1 MSEKEKQVSEVDEVN
16 NGSDAVDVTAQ
27 APSADERKRDRR
39 DARRWW
45 IKLVV
50 QPFLLL
56 LFGAVLI
63 AGLGIAQ
70 KYGYI
75 SSGGGTGGQT
85 ASSDSSVRYICPMM
99 CTPPQSEPGRC
110 PTCAMELVPATSGGG
125 GGENFIQL
133 DPSARRIANIQT
145 VSVESMAMTRTIRTV
160 GEISYDEGTLKTL
173 SAYVDG
179 RLDRLY
185 ADYTGVVVEE
195 GDHLALVYSPRLY
208 SSQVELLLARKA
220 RENSR
225 AATLQ
230 RVKESSEEIYKSSKK
245 RLIELGMT
253 QAQIDTLEET
263 GEASRRLHLCAPIS
277 GTVIEKLAVEG
288 QYVKEGQ
295 AIYKLA
301 DLSTVWLMLELFP
314 EDASA
319 IGYGQRVESEVQS
332 LPGKR
337 FSGRVAFIDDHV
349 DPKTRTVGVRVV
361 IENPNGQL
369 RVGDYAKAKIEIPIV
384 GSDGPLEVYDS
395 ELADKWISPRHPHVV
410 RDSPGDCPVCGV
422 DLVPAS
428 QFGFLSEPKESG
440 ESLVIPRDAV
450 LMAGN
455 NSVVYVETEPGLFEI
470 RRVTLGPNCG
480 DQIVVLDGVASGE
493 HIATRGNFLIDSQM
507 QLAGNPS
514 LIDPSKIQAKEDT
527 MFTPEM
533 LAEIDK
539 LPLDDRELAKS
550 QRICPVTG
558 MLLGSMGQP
567 PKVSLGEETVFI
579 CCQGCEQ
586 RLVDDPQ
593 TYLAKLKNKPTIVDK
608 KEEQAVRVAMAKLS
622 PEDRKIAE
630 SQRMCPVADYRL
642 GAMGVPQKVDVNGT
656 PVFICCAGCRES
668 LLDEPEKYL
677 AKLARSDEA
686 SSDKASGNGDDTGS
700 GLPPIGEIEPLEP
713 QGGVPAI
720 GIPQPMASDDDVM
733 DDKTGDEGSGGSQS
747 KGGVPSISDLPVEV
761 VR

>member
-1 MSEKEKQVSEVDEVN
+1 MSEKEKHISDVHEPNDA
-16 NGSDAVDVTAQ
+16 SDAVDETAQ
-27 APSADERKRDRR
+27 TPSADERKCERR

-56 LFGAVLI
+56 LFGTVLI
-63 AGLGIAQ
+63 AGLGKAQ
-70 KYGYI
+70 KYGYF
-75 SSGGGTGGQT
+75 SGGGGAQT

-125 GGENFIQL
+125 GGESFIQL

-145 VSVESMAMTRTIRTV
+145 VSVQSMAMTRTIRTV

-173 SAYVDG
+173 AAYVDG

-208 SSQVELLLARKA
+208 TSQVELLLARKG

-225 AATLQ
+225 NATLQ
-230 RVKESSEEIYKSSKK
+230 RVKASSEEIYKSSKR

-277 GTVIEKLAVEG
+277 GTVIEKLAAEG

-332 LPGKR
+332 LPGKK
-337 FSGRVAFIDDHV
+337 FAGRVAFIDDHV
-349 DPKTRTVGVRVV
+349 NPKTRTVGVRVV
-361 IENPNGQL
+361 IENPSGQL
-369 RVGDYAKAKIEIPIV
+369 RIGDYAKSRIEIPVV
-384 GSDGPLEVYDS
+384 GSDGPMDVYDA

-410 RDSPGDCPVCGV
+410 QDSPGACPVCGV

-455 NSVVYVETEPGLFEI
+455 NSVVYVETQPGLFEI

-480 DQIVVLDGVASGE
+480 DQIVVLDGVTAGE
-493 HIATRGNFLIDSQM
+493 HVATRGNFLIDSQM

-514 LIDPSKIQAKEDT
+514 LIDPSKIQATENT

-533 LAEIDK
+533 LAAIDK
-539 LPLDDRELAKS
+539 LPLADRELAKS
-550 QRICPVTG
+550 QR
-558 MLLGSMGQP
+558 
-567 PKVSLGEETVFI
+567 
-579 CCQGCEQ
+579 
-586 RLVDDPQ
+586 
-593 TYLAKLKNKPTIVDK
+593 
-608 KEEQAVRVAMAKLS
+608 
-622 PEDRKIAE
+622 
-630 SQRMCPVADYRL
+630 MCPVADFRL

-668 LLDEPEKYL
+668 LLEEPEKYL
-677 AKLARSDEA
+677 AKLARSYKA
-686 SSDKASGNGDDTGS
+686 TSSDGETGS
-700 GLPPIGEIEPLEP
+700 GLPPIGEIELLEP
-713 QGGVPAI
+713 QGELPPI
-720 GIPQPMASDDDVM
+720 GIPKPLANSSADDAT
-733 DDKTGDEGSGGSQS
+733 DDGVESTNDAQQQ
-747 KGGVPSISDLPVEV
+747 GGVPSISDVPVEI